1 MAEDNH
7 STGALADSKT
17 VTLPVPGMYCEVCP
31 ITVKK
36 ALTRVS
42 GVSKAKVIYETREAI
57 VIFDDAK
64 TNVDTLRKVTGDA
77 GYPSS
82 VKE

>member
-1 MAEDNH
+1 MAEDNY
-7 STGALADSKT
+7 STGALAASKT
-17 VTLPVPGMYCEVCP
+17 VTLSVPGMYCEVCP

-64 TNVDTLRKVTGDA
+64 TNVDTLRKATGDA